1 MKRVSYGE
9 VVERDRT
16 VCVSC
21 FFDGNGLTSCGWC
34 FKPILSEDP
43 FHIDVAYFPSDRVVS
58 TLQTLPLQK
67 SVFDHCSTVLFG
79 SHLELEEKDAK
90 DTITNMKELKQ
101 TIRVDCRTF

>member
-1 MKRVSYGE
+1 MKCVSYGE
-9 VVERDRT
+9 VIERDRT
-16 VCVSC
+16 VSVTC

-43 FHIDVAYFPSDRVVS
+43 FHVDIAYLPSDWVIP

-67 SVFDHCSTVLFG
+67 SVLDHCSTVLFG
-79 SHLELEEKDAK
+79 SHPEVEEKDAK

-101 TIRVDCRTF
+101 AIRACCSIQ